1 MPNAARSKKSRPS
14 VSIIGSGRLGTALA
28 LALSSSGYSVQALM
42 SQGLRSA
49 KKAAALV
56 RGRPLSLKASELDRL
71 PASKIILI
79 ATPDDQIARTATKL
93 ASSKI
98 SPPKNRVVLHTSGAL
113 SSSVLKPLAS
123 LGFHVGSLHPLVSVS
138 DPKTG
143 QKGLRGA
150 FYCIEGDAIA
160 TRAARALVKD
170 LGGRSFKISSANK
183 PLYHA
188 AAVMASGHVLA
199 LYDLATDMLV
209 HCGLKRVEA
218 LRILLPLLE
227 STVSNLSQADPS
239 RALTGTFARGD
250 IATVRR
256 HLEALSKDGLT
267 QALEIYRLL
276 GSRSLELAVH
286 QGLEPKLVKQIMQAL
301 RR

>member
-1 MPNAARSKKSRPS
+1 
-14 VSIIGSGRLGTALA
+14 
-28 LALSSSGYSVQALM
+28 M
-42 SQGLRSA
+42 SEGLRSA

-93 ASSKI
+93 ASSRI
-98 SPPKNRVVLHTSGAL
+98 YSPKNRVVLHTSGAL

-138 DPKTG
+138 DPETG
-143 QKGLRGA
+143 QKRLRGA
-150 FYCIEGDAIA
+150 FYCIEGDFIA
-160 TRAARALVKD
+160 TRTARALVKD
-170 LGGRSFKISSANK
+170 LGGRSFKIPSENK

-199 LYDLATDMLV
+199 LYDLASDMLV
-209 HCGLKRVEA
+209 HCGLKRAEA
-218 LRILLPLLE
+218 RRILLPLLE

-276 GSRSLELAVH
+276 GSRSLELAVRR
-286 QGLEPKLVKQIMQAL
+286 GLEPKLVKQIIEAL

>member
-1 MPNAARSKKSRPS
+1 MPNAVRSKKSRPS

-56 RGRPLSLKASELDRL
+56 RGRALSLQGSELNRL

-98 SPPKNRVVLHTSGAL
+98 SSPKNRVVLHTSGAL
-113 SSSVLKPLAS
+113 SSSVLKPLAN

-138 DPKTG
+138 DPEKG
-143 QKGLRGA
+143 QQGLRGA
-150 FYCIEGDAIA
+150 FYCIEGDATA
-160 TRAARALVKD
+160 TRVARALVKD
-170 LGGRSFKISSANK
+170 LGGRSFKISSEKK

-209 HCGLKRVEA
+209 RCGLKRSEA

-227 STVSNLSQADPS
+227 STVNNLSQSDPS
-239 RALTGTFARGD
+239 SALTGTFARGD

-267 QALEIYRLL
+267 QALEIYKLL
-276 GSRSLELAVH
+276 GARSLELGVR
-286 QGLEPKLVKQIMQAL
+286 QGLEPELVKQIIQTL
-301 RR
+301 SR

>member
-1 MPNAARSKKSRPS
+1 MPNAVRSKKSRPS

-49 KKAAALV
+49 KKAAALL
-56 RGRPLSLKASELDRL
+56 RGRALSLQGSELNRL

-98 SPPKNRVVLHTSGAL
+98 SSPKNRVVLHTSGAL
-113 SSSVLKPLAS
+113 SSSVLKPLAN

-138 DPKTG
+138 DPEKG
-143 QKGLRGA
+143 QQGLRGA
-150 FYCIEGDAIA
+150 LYCIEGDATA
-160 TRAARALVKD
+160 TRVARALVKD
-170 LGGRSFKISSANK
+170 LGGRSFKISSEKK

-209 HCGLKRVEA
+209 RCGLKRSEA

-227 STVSNLSQADPS
+227 STVNNLSQSDPS
-239 RALTGTFARGD
+239 SALTGTFARGD

-267 QALEIYRLL
+267 QALEIYKLL
-276 GSRSLELAVH
+276 GARSLELGVR
-286 QGLEPKLVKQIMQAL
+286 QGLEPELVKQIIQTL
-301 RR
+301 SR

>member
-1 MPNAARSKKSRPS
+1 MPNAVRSKKSRPS

-56 RGRPLSLKASELDRL
+56 RGRPLSLKGSELDRL
-71 PASKIILI
+71 PASKLILI
-79 ATPDDQIARTATKL
+79 ATPDDQIASTATKL

-98 SPPKNRVVLHTSGAL
+98 TSPKNRVVLHTSGAL
-113 SSSVLKPLAS
+113 SSNVLKPLAS

-138 DPKTG
+138 DPETG
-143 QKGLRGA
+143 QISLRSA
-150 FYCIEGDAIA
+150 FYCIEGHAIA
-160 TRAARALVKD
+160 TRVARALVKD
-170 LGGRSFKISSANK
+170 LGGRSFKISSENK

-209 HCGLKRVEA
+209 HCGLKRAEA

-227 STVSNLSQADPS
+227 STVSNLSQAGPS
-239 RALTGTFARGD
+239 QALTGTFARGD

-256 HLEALSKDGLT
+256 HLEALSKSGLT
-267 QALEIYRLL
+267 QALEIYKIL
-276 GSRSLELAVH
+276 GSRSLELAIR
-286 QGLEPKLVKQIMQAL
+286 QGLEPKLVKQIQAL
-301 RR
+301 TM